1 MMTKRPVTMS
11 DVARDL
17 GLSRS
22 AVSFAF
28 NDENQVSAETRDR
41 VRERAA
47 QLGYRPNAG
56 ARALAGQRT
65 DLFGLVTDIV
75 STPFGGDLIAGAQDW
90 FWEHGKSLII
100 AGAAHIERPD
110 ARSIEMM
117 LEHRVGGIIVATTWN
132 RPIELP
138 ASLDGVPVVLVHCFD
153 RLGRYSTVIPDEESG
168 GHAGAQMLLE
178 SGRRRIGFINLP
190 GELVAAT
197 GREAGFRRAMSEA
210 GIPVD
215 PALIVSSGAE
225 AEDGYAAALDL
236 LRSNAID
243 GLFCANDR
251 IAMGAYEAARELG
264 LRIPADLSIVGFD
277 NQEIIAKSL
286 RPALSSVA
294 LPFREMGERGAQLL
308 MDAANGEAPAHIVV
322 PCPPVPRD
330 SVMAPA

>member
-1 MMTKRPVTMS
+1 MS

-28 NDENQVSAETRDR
+28 NAENQVSVETRDR
-41 VRERAA
+41 VRKRAA

-75 STPFGGDLIAGAQDW
+75 STPFGGDLITGAQDW
-90 FWEHGKSLII
+90 FWQHGKSLII
-100 AGAAHIERPD
+100 ASAAHIERPD

-138 ASLDGVPVVLVHCFD
+138 ASLDDVPVVLVHCFD
-153 RLGRYSTVIPDEESG
+153 PLGRYSTVLPDEENGGYSG
-168 GHAGAQMLLE
+168 ASMLLKAK
-178 SGRRRIGFINLP
+178 RKRVAFINLP
-190 GELVAAT
+190 GDLAAAK
-197 GREAGFRRAMSEA
+197 GREAGYVRAMAEA
-210 GIPVD
+210 GVEIE
-215 PALIVSSGAE
+215 PALMVTSGPE
-225 AEDGYAAALDL
+225 AEDGYQVALDL
-236 LRSNAID
+236 LRDREID

-251 IAMGAYEAARELG
+251 IAMGAYEAAREFS
-264 LRIPADLSIVGFD
+264 LRIPEDLSIVGFD
-277 NQEIIAKSL
+277 NQEIIARSL

-294 LPFREMGERGAQLL
+294 LPFREMGERGAELL
-308 MDAANGEAPAHIVV
+308 MNAADGEPLSHVTVV
-322 PCPPVPRD
+322 CPPVARD
-330 SVMAPA
+330 SVATPL